1 MTGMSVPLAFLH
13 GDFGRVGLVNMD
25 SPMAVHVHHHCHFVF
40 KVGGD
45 DTTFNVSGRDHLL
58 TAENVILVNS
68 WEPHAWSAP
77 RSRTETLFLTFYI
90 EPRWLGAVLGS
101 SGQNST
107 TLRADR
113 SSVPVDRECRERVA
127 ALVAALM
134 SIWRNEADA
143 LALVTAIVKEVV
155 LANWTFP
162 TLHPAPARAHDYRIR
177 RAMAELN
184 AAGTT
189 NRLEQVA
196 QNVGLSRSHF
206 FELFREQ
213 TGLSPMFFVNA
224 TRTESAITQL
234 TRSNISLINLADE
247 LGFSTQG
254 NFTRFFRQH
263 VGVTPNKFRNI
274 ATNLSSDADTVAGGA
289 EG

>member
-1 MTGMSVPLAFLH
+1 MIGMSLPLAYLH

-25 SPMAVHVHHHCHFVF
+25 SRLAVHVHHHCHFVF

-45 DTTFNVSGRDHLL
+45 ATTFNVSGRNHLL

-68 WEPHAWSAP
+68 WEPHSWSAP
-77 RSRTETLFLTFYI
+77 RSSAETLFLTFYI
-90 EPRWLGAVLGS
+90 EPRWLGEVFES

-107 TLRADR
+107 ALRAGR
-113 SSVPVDRECRERVA
+113 SSVLIGPECRERVGS
-127 ALVAALM
+127 LVAALM
-134 SIWRNEADA
+134 SIWRNEGAA
-143 LALVTAIVKEVV
+143 LALVTAIVKEIV
-155 LANWTFP
+155 LTNWTLP
-162 TLHPAPARAHDYRIR
+162 SIHHAPARAHDYRIR
-177 RAMAELN
+177 RAMTELN
-184 AAGTT
+184 STGTT
-189 NRLEQVA
+189 HRLEQVA

-213 TGLSPMFFVNA
+213 TGLSPMFYVNA
-224 TRTESAITQL
+224 TRTESAIKQL
-234 TRSNISLINLADE
+234 IRSNVSLIDLADE

-274 ATNLSSDADTVAGGA
+274 ATNLCSDVARQA
-289 EG
+289 R